1 MTLAFALS
9 ICGFPL
15 LSQDKHF
22 LPPSIRDVEHFPC
35 TIEGPQQIRVNA
47 HGEIWEDDE
56 FNVTCRAVYAEAT
69 GRPEWS
75 ALISVRRK
83 RFSKAGPSDKELM
96 KLKLQAEQDA
106 NEWQEQVRQA
116 ILAARKGE
124 TK

>member
-9 ICGFPL
+9 IGDPSL

-22 LPPSIRDVEHFPC
+22 LPPSIGDVQHFPC
-35 TIEGPQQIRVNA
+35 IVEGPHQINVRA
-47 HGEIWEDDE
+47 HGGVWEDDE
-56 FNVTCRAVYAEAT
+56 FNVTCRAVYAEAS
-69 GRPEWS
+69 GKPEWS

-83 RFSKAGPSDKELM
+83 RFSKAGPSEKDLM

-124 TK
+124 MK